1 MDMYFWEGIVC
12 LVYKLL
18 LPFLTFVNFKGPYLA
33 EGFLHNLCPC
43 FDIEFAR
50 LGIIP
55 TTKNKF
61 VEIVAIAECY
71 LVTNH
76 VKNKESKKQPFR
88 ICLPAK
94 LADRRM
100 LIKRNKILCT

>member
-18 LPFLTFVNFKGPYLA
+18 LPFLNFVNYKGPYLA

-55 TTKNKF
+55 TTRNKF

-76 VKNKESKKQPFR
+76 VKNTA
-88 ICLPAK
+88 LPVRARWLENLFHENK
-94 LADRRM
+94 LNM
-100 LIKRNKILCT
+100 KL